1 MATRK
6 CGYRRYRG
14 RLPDGAVEG
23 DRREVTEV
31 RSGAP
36 TSRCLAQPLAV
47 NTSSG
52 DSSHLK
58 LLRKPTLRGR
68 RTAPVLRWSYT
79 A

>member
-47 NTSSG
+47 
-52 DSSHLK
+52 K
-58 LLRKPTLRGR
+58 YELRR
-68 RTAPVLRWSYT
+68 
-79 A
+79 